1 MAIEFKECQYEE
13 FKYKARH
20 KTIHQM
26 GEFVLQKALS
36 INDVF
41 EHYLHYVNRVK
52 KKTIKQPILLESCKY
67 KSLKHLVVDRIVIGF
82 KISICVSN
90 KNGV

>member
-13 FKYKARH
+13 FKYKAWH

-52 KKTIKQPILLESCKY
+52 KKL
-67 KSLKHLVVDRIVIGF
+67 
-82 KISICVSN
+82 
-90 KNGV
+90 

>member
-1 MAIEFKECQYEE
+1 MNYCKINWKICVDTQHYLGTKMAIEFKECQYEE

-26 GEFVLQKALS
+26 GEFVLQKAFS

-52 KKTIKQPILLESCKY
+52 KKL
-67 KSLKHLVVDRIVIGF
+67 
-82 KISICVSN
+82 
-90 KNGV
+90 

>member
-26 GEFVLQKALS
+26 GEFVLQKAFS

-52 KKTIKQPILLESCKY
+52 KKL
-67 KSLKHLVVDRIVIGF
+67 
-82 KISICVSN
+82 
-90 KNGV
+90 